1 MVKTP
6 NEKKEISIFFELF
19 LINVEHCKKFTNG
32 KVKRS
37 CMYLY
42 KKLG

>member
-6 NEKKEISIFFELF
+6 NEEKKNLIFFELF